1 MELLISAPD
10 LDAVRAHIFAGTT
23 EGCAVLYT
31 RRVVRPGRPDRH
43 LVAQVIIPS
52 VNQYFVRTPT
62 RATLSPAFVAIV
74 TKTAASGHFGLVFV
88 HSHRAP
94 AHTHFSQED
103 DRGEAHLRA
112 FLARREFAGTS
123 MALLLGT
130 DRMDAR
136 LLGTLERV
144 RVIAIGA
151 TRTIHVDDTVPSLG
165 ISDEHDRQ
173 VRAFGSEAQA
183 HLRDLAVGIVGLGGT
198 GSLIAQLLAHLGVG
212 SFLLIDPDQI
222 ERSNLNR
229 VANATPEDVGN
240 DKVDVAAR
248 YIRRVNPRAVVDT
261 LAEDVVRS
269 RVARRLGDLDFIFGC
284 TDSHGSR
291 SVLQQVAYQYLVPCI
306 DMGAIIVMRG
316 ADLSH
321 VHGRVQLLAPGLPC
335 LACSGL
341 LDATEVRRD
350 LMTPLERKSDP
361 YIIGAREPAPAVMSL
376 NATVASL
383 AINMLLAT
391 VAGLPDTARHLHYS
405 ALGARLRRMGTTALA
420 NCYICSPRDGVLARG
435 DDTPLMARHD

>member
-10 LDAVRAHIFAGTT
+10 LDEVRAHIFAGTT

-31 RRVVRPGRPDRH
+31 RRVVRPGRADRH

-52 VNQYFVRTPT
+52 DNEYLVRTPL
-62 RATLSPAFVAIV
+62 RATLSPSFVAIV
-74 TKTAASGHFGLVFV
+74 TKTASSRHFGLVFV

-94 AHTHFSQED
+94 APARFSQED

-112 FLARREFAGTS
+112 FLMRRAFAGTS
-123 MALLLGT
+123 MALLLGQ

-136 LLGTLERV
+136 ILGTLERV
-144 RVIAIGA
+144 RVIAVGA
-151 TRTIHVDDTVPSLG
+151 KRTVHVDDTVPFLED
-165 ISDEHDRQ
+165 SDEYERQ
-173 VRAFGSEAQA
+173 VRAFGAEAQA
-183 HLRDLAVGIVGLGGT
+183 HLRNLAVGIVGLGGT
-198 GSLIAQLLAHLGVG
+198 GSLIAQLLAHLGVR
-212 SFLLIDPDQI
+212 SFLLVDPDQI

-229 VANATPEDVGN
+229 VANATPEDVGT

-248 YIRRVNPRAVVDT
+248 YIRQVNSTAVVDT
-261 LAEDVVRS
+261 LTEDVVRS
-269 RVARRLGDLDFIFGC
+269 RIARRLGDLDFIFGC

-291 SVLQQVAYQYLVPCI
+291 SVIQQVAYQYLVPCI

-316 ADLSH
+316 KELSH

-350 LMTPLERKSDP
+350 LMTPLERSSDP
-361 YIIGAREPAPAVMSL
+361 YIVGAREPAPAVMSL

-391 VAGLPDTARHLHYS
+391 VAGLPDTARHLLYS
-405 ALGARLRRMGTTALA
+405 ALGARLRRLGTTALP
-420 NCYICSPRDGVLARG
+420 NCYICSPLNGVLARG
-435 DDTPLMARHD
+435 DDAPLMARRD